1 LQPEVTKKIAYVYK
15 ETGKLSLAAAEY
27 ERIETESKDPEVR
40 REALQLAADMYV
52 DAKETD
58 KAMIVYRRYVSYFP
72 KPLELALETRKK
84 IADVLKS
91 RNDTDAYLEELKQ
104 IVAAD
109 AKAGAERTDRTRY
122 LGAISALVLTEPLY
136 KQCAEIKLV
145 KPFDKNLAKKKAA
158 LKAAKDGFEKLLTY
172 EVGEVT
178 SASTYYIAELYYNF
192 NRALVESERP
202 TDLSPLEKEQYE
214 LAIDDQAFPFEE
226 KAIQIHE
233 KNLEYM
239 TLGIFSTWIESSL
252 EKLAKLVPARYAK
265 FEESSGYI
273 EKIDT
278 ADYSGLTSPLPIIVA
293 PAPTS
298 AVVNTTAPAEP
309 PAQLPA
315 VVQPTEPTPL
325 ATAPE
330 EDLKKAA
337 QTKRPVKAK
346 KNKKV
351 KKP

>member
-1 LQPEVTKKIAYVYK
+1 
-15 ETGKLSLAAAEY
+15 
-27 ERIETESKDPEVR
+27 
-40 REALQLAADMYV
+40 M
-52 DAKETD
+52 
-58 KAMIVYRRYVSYFP
+58 P
-72 KPLELALETRKK
+72 KQ
-84 IADVLKS
+84 V
-91 RNDTDAYLEELKQ
+91 Q
-104 IVAAD
+104 
-109 AKAGAERTDRTRY
+109 
-122 LGAISALVLTEPLY
+122 VLTEPLY